1 MSIEI
6 VRREELENVVQ
17 LFNGNALDY
26 LQAIYQGRIE
36 PEYARM
42 RAADIAI
49 QYESPKLAVVATVDE
64 KSFAALLEAK
74 MRRYRKLEA
83 SKQIEA
89 KVEDKPKPV
98 VETKLHL
105 PTVHDRRFRRI

>member
-42 RAADIAI
+42 
-49 QYESPKLAVVATVDE
+49 TVC
-64 KSFAALLEAK
+64 
-74 MRRYRKLEA
+74 
-83 SKQIEA
+83 
-89 KVEDKPKPV
+89 
-98 VETKLHL
+98 
-105 PTVHDRRFRRI
+105 

>member
-1 MSIEI
+1 
-6 VRREELENVVQ
+6 
-17 LFNGNALDY
+17 
-26 LQAIYQGRIE
+26 
-36 PEYARM
+36 M
-42 RAADIAI
+42 RAAAIAI

-64 KSFAALLEAK
+64 KSFAALLEAR